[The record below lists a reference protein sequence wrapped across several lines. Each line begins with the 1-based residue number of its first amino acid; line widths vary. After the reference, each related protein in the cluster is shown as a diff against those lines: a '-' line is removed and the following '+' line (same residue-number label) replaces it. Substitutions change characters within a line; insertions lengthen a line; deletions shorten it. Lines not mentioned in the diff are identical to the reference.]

1 MDVRTVCLGILTIG
15 EATGYEIKKMIE
27 EGAFDLCVEAS
38 FGSIYPALSKLT
50 DEGFVDCR
58 QESQDGR
65 PDRKVYS
72 LTEEGRALF
81 KELLVQPPSED
92 KHKSDFMFVS
102 LFSGLLPAGH
112 MSHLIDD
119 RIQWLTEER
128 DRVNKLIEK
137 TDQKGA
143 QFVRGYSQ
151 ALFETAIRYLEEN
164 RNLIETEN
172 GTVSGKRKNTARAGV
187 ARAAAS

>member
-27 EGAFDLCVEAS
+27 EGAFNLCVEAS

-50 DEGFVDCR
+50 DEGFVACR
-58 QESQDGR
+58 QETQDGR

-72 LTEEGRALF
+72 LTDEGRDLF
-81 KELLVQPPSED
+81 KELLVQPPGED

-102 LFSGLLPAGH
+102 LFSALLPPGH
-112 MSHLIDD
+112 MADLIDQ
-119 RIQWLTEER
+119 RIDWLKREKEMINDVIEE
-128 DRVNKLIEK
+128 

-143 QFVRGYSQ
+143 QFVQGYSQ
-151 ALFETAIRYLEEN
+151 ALFETAIRYLEDN
-164 RNLIETEN
+164 RKLFEAGSEPAARN
-172 GTVSGKRKNTARAGV
+172 GVSREHGM
-187 ARAAAS
+187 AAS